1 MHLLPAH
8 VHWPLSGLEHGAF
21 VLAGLLIYLTSTR
34 LSREHRH
41 PSAALAW
48 VLTMTLLP
56 YIGIPLYLLFGVR
69 KVPRPHA
76 RLRQVPAHQEGN
88 EAHWAIELGQA
99 LALPAATRNATVSFQ
114 ADGQA
119 ALNVLLDLIRQA
131 RQQIDICTFILGHD
145 EVATALSKELTL
157 AAGRGVK
164 VRVLLDDL
172 GSWSIPRA
180 LVRTLKQHGVAVQFF
195 MPLLPNIRRGR
206 VNLRNHRKLVVIDSQ
221 HVWSGGRN
229 LASEYFLRQDH
240 TPAWNDISFVI
251 SGPMAQQAHDI
262 YQQDWQ
268 VASGEV
274 SFVDVPVCL
283 PSGPATG
290 RLMQWI
296 PSGPD
301 HADDTIHALL
311 LAAAYRAERR
321 IVLVSPY
328 FVPDDSLLSAW
339 CMACRRGVQLTL
351 VLPARSNHKLADVAR
366 APSLRALMA
375 AGAEVMLYPRMLHAK
390 AVIVDD
396 DIAWCGSGNLDAR
409 SLFLNF
415 ELNTAFYDVQSVAWL
430 TQWALRL
437 ANESQPAPSQPP
449 TAAREL
455 LEGLVRIV
463 GFQL

>member
-1 MHLLPAH
+1 MHLSPVH

-21 VLAGLLIYLTSTR
+21 VLAGLLIYLTATR

-48 VLTMTLLP
+48 VLIMSLLP
-56 YIGIPLYLLFGVR
+56 YVGIPLFLLFGVR

-76 RLRQVPAHQEGN
+76 RLRQADRQQPC
-88 EAHWAIELGQA
+88 EAGHWARDLGQG
-99 LALPAATRNATVSFQ
+99 LALPSATCDNQVDFHP
-114 ADGQA
+114 DGQA
-119 ALNVLLDLIRQA
+119 ALDALLALLKQA
-131 RQQIDICTFILGHD
+131 RHRIDICTFILGKD
-145 EVATALSKELTL
+145 EVATALSSALIQ
-157 AAGRGVK
+157 AAERGVR
-164 VRVLLDDL
+164 VRLMLDEL
-172 GSWSIPRA
+172 GCWSTPRS
-180 LVRTLKQHGVAVQFF
+180 LVRHMREAGVSVQFF

-206 VNLRNHRKLVVIDSQ
+206 VNLRNHRKLVIIDGE

-229 LASEYFLRQDH
+229 LAAAYFVRQGQ

-251 SGPMAQQAHDI
+251 SGPMAQQAHDL
-262 YQQDWQ
+262 YQQDWL

-274 SFVDVPVCL
+274 SFVDTPVCA
-283 PSGPATG
+283 PSTQSEDGM
-290 RLMQWI
+290 MQWI

-301 HADDTIHALL
+301 HADDTLHALL
-311 LAAAYRAERR
+311 LAAAYRAEKH

-328 FVPDDSLLSAW
+328 FVPDDALLSAW

-351 VLPARSNHKLADVAR
+351 VLPARSNHALADVAR
-366 APSLRALMA
+366 APSMRALMA
-375 AGAEVMLYPRMLHAK
+375 AGAQVMLYPRMLHAK
-390 AVIVDD
+390 AIIVDQ
-396 DIAWCGSGNLDAR
+396 DIAWCGSANLDAR

-415 ELNTAFYDVQSVAWL
+415 ELNTAFYDAQSIAWL

-437 ANESQPAPSQPP
+437 ANESQAASSQPP
-449 TAAREL
+449 SAAKEM